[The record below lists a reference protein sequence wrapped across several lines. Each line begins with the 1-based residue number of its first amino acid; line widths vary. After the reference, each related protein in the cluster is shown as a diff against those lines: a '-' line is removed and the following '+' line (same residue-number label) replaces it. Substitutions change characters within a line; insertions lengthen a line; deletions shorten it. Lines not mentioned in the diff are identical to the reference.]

1 MISGKWRN
9 DDKLKV
15 LVTGCAG
22 YLGTTLC
29 KQLVSEGHEVTGLD
43 ALLYGKKSLTSLMKN
58 SHFKFAKGDIRDLN
72 CLTRFIHDADTVVH
86 LASIVGAEASKLS
99 AENAVIINSISTA
112 NIAQICKIYN
122 VKQLVFAS
130 TASVYGG
137 YGRLNDGFADER
149 TELRPIEIYGE
160 TKVNSE
166 RAIRESFDDFTILRF
181 GTLFGMSDRMRFD
194 LVVNLFTARACS
206 GEALIVYGGKQQRPL
221 LHVGDAA
228 RAISFV
234 LSKEIT
240 GTYNVAYDNYVISE
254 IARRVKKIIPC
265 TISEDESV
273 TDPRDYRVSYEKIRK
288 VGFNAKYSL
297 DYGIKEIKRAFD
309 TGIIKNYRDP
319 VYSNHAKLF
328 TDKRTQAKVYTQGAI
343 PK

>member
-1 MISGKWRN
+1 LNI
-9 DDKLKV
+9 

-29 KQLVSEGHEVTGLD
+29 KLLLSEGQEVTGLD
-43 ALLYGKKSLTSLMKN
+43 ALLYGKKPLSPLIKN
-58 SHFKFAKGDIRDLN
+58 KHFRFVKGDIRDINSLARLIRN
-72 CLTRFIHDADTVVH
+72 VDSVVH

-99 AENAVIINSISTA
+99 AENAVIINNLSTG
-112 NIAQICKIYN
+112 NIAQLCKIYK

-130 TASVYGG
+130 TASVYGS
-137 YGRLNDGFADER
+137 YGRLDDGFADER

-166 RAIRESFDDFTILRF
+166 RTIREAFDDFTILRF

-206 GEALIVYGGKQQRPL
+206 GEELIVYGGKQQRPL

-234 LSKEIT
+234 LSKEIC
-240 GTYNVAYDNYVISE
+240 GTYNVAHDNCTISE
-254 IARRVKKIIPC
+254 IAKHVQRNISC
-265 TISEDESV
+265 TISENDSV
-273 TDPRDYRVSYEKIRK
+273 KDQRDYRVSCEKIHK
-288 VGFNAKYSL
+288 VGFKTKYSL

-309 TGIIKNYRDP
+309 NGIIKNYREP

-343 PK
+343 PR